1 MFLLEKKNNKAILT
15 IYGYVGGAYFDY
27 RAVTSAIA
35 ELSREGFSQIDFHLH
50 TYGGY
55 VFDGNLIYNA
65 LASFKGEIDVF
76 IDGVA
81 ASMGSIIMT
90 AGTRIHIAEN
100 GFIMIHAPQG
110 GADGTAKDLESYAKL
125 LRMMEKSFKTRLMA
139 RTGKT
144 EKEVSAWLEGGDNWF
159 DADEAI
165 AAKLVDG
172 KFSPKTTDLA
182 TLDKTEVIALGAK
195 GTFERFAALTNLQNS
210 QNKKKDMDK
219 KSLIARYGLT
229 TVTEA
234 SSDEEV
240 MAAIDAKIK
249 ASSDEAAAAK
259 ADLAK
264 TQKTSI
270 EAAVDSAIA
279 AGKINKEKR
288 AEYCARGEKIGL
300 EELNAIFADM
310 QVYQP
315 ISGQIAGKKPEG
327 NAPTDR
333 KGWDWDRYQ
342 KEAVAELEEMPKK
355 DPATF
360 KALFKAKYGYEPE
373 L

>member
-1 MFLLEKKNNKAILT
+1 M
-15 IYGYVGGAYFDY
+15 Y
-27 RAVTSAIA
+27 
-35 ELSREGFSQIDFHLH
+35 
-50 TYGGY
+50 
-55 VFDGNLIYNA
+55 
-65 LASFKGEIDVF
+65 

-90 AGTRIHIAEN
+90 AANRIHIAEN

-110 GADGTAKDLESYAKL
+110 GADGTAKDLENYAKL
-125 LRMMEKSFKTRLMA
+125 LRSMEKNFRSRLMA

-144 EKEVSAWLEGGDNWF
+144 ENEVAAWLDGDNWF

-165 AAKLVDG
+165 AAKLVDD
-172 KFSPKTTDLA
+172 KFSPKTKDLT
-182 TLDKTEVIALGAK
+182 TLDKTEVVALGAK
-195 GTFERFAALTNLQNS
+195 GTFERFAALTQTKS
-210 QNKKKDMDK
+210 QNQQNTDMDK

-249 ASSDEAAAAK
+249 ASNDAAASAK
-259 ADLAK
+259 ADLVK
-264 TQKTSI
+264 TQKASI

-279 AGKINKEKR
+279 AGKITKEKR
-288 AEYCARGEKIGL
+288 AEYIARGEKIGL

-315 ISGQIAGKKPEG
+315 ISGQIGGKKPEG
-327 NAPTDR
+327 SDTTPDR
-333 KGWDWDRYQ
+333 KGWDWERYQ
-342 KEAVAELEEMPKK
+342 KEASAELEAMPKK
-355 DPATF
+355 DPALF